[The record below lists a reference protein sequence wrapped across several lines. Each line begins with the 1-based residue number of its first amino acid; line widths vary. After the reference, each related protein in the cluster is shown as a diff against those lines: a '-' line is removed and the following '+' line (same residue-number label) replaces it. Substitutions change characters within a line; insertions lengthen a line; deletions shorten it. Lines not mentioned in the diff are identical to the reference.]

1 MLHEFVAQLSL
12 AGFVLLVTLFASRYF
27 GKASMRPQLRALQE
41 EVEAAQAR
49 ERAFRH
55 DASEANRRAE
65 RAETTSRE
73 LERSIAEL
81 PEIAQ
86 RLSATRNLRDIPACA
101 LELVQEV
108 FDPRFSVF
116 YTCVRGNLVAV
127 ATSGQSGIATGHR
140 LQTGSGIVGWT
151 AVKQMPVTPESV
163 AHESN
168 LVRGRH
174 LSEGMPEAGF
184 SMCLPV
190 LRGNETVGVILV
202 GPSQRSLPRAT
213 DLGRT
218 IALMTSVAISSAV
231 VLREQE
237 HLAQTDGLTGLFN
250 KRHILEHI
258 EQALHADERRG
269 RSYSIFLFDIDH
281 FKHYNDTHGHQ
292 PGDDLLRS
300 VAALLKSNLRESEY
314 VGRYGGEEFL
324 LAMADVD
331 KDQALMAAER
341 IRSTIAAHPFRFADQ
356 QPLGR
361 LSVSGGVATWPADG
375 PDLPALI
382 RAADDALYKAKR
394 AGRDKVFGYEPL
406 DLRGA
411 EEIDLVTGPI
421 VELGE
426 ADEAEPK
433 PDPVEPEPIE

>member
-1 MLHEFVAQLSL
+1 MLNDFIAQLSL
-12 AGFVLLVTLFASRYF
+12 AGFVLLVTLWTSRRF

-41 EVEAAQAR
+41 EVEAAQQR
-49 ERAFRH
+49 ERGFRQ
-55 DASEANRRAE
+55 DATEANRRAE
-65 RAETTSRE
+65 RAESIARD
-73 LERSIAEL
+73 LERSIGEL

-86 RLSATRNLRDIPACA
+86 RLSATRNIREIPACA

-108 FDPRFSVF
+108 FDPSYSVF

-127 ATSGQSGIATGHR
+127 ATAGRAAVQTGHR
-140 LQTGSGIVGWT
+140 IQAGRGIVGWT
-151 AVKQMPVTPESV
+151 ALKQMPLTPEAV
-163 AHESN
+163 ANESN
-168 LVRGRH
+168 LARGRY
-174 LSEGMPEAGF
+174 LTAGESTSDF

-190 LRGNETVGVILV
+190 VRGNETVGVVLV
-202 GPSQRSLPRAT
+202 GPSRRVLPRAI

-250 KRHILEHI
+250 KRHILDHI
-258 EQALHADERRG
+258 ERELQSEENRG

-292 PGDDLLRS
+292 PGDDLLKS
-300 VAALLKSNLRESEY
+300 VAALLKSALRDDEY

-324 LAMADVD
+324 LAMAGVD
-331 KDQALMAAER
+331 KAQALQAAER
-341 IRSTIAAHPFRFADQ
+341 IRATISSHPFRFAEQ

-361 LSVSGGVATWPADG
+361 ISVSGGVASWPADG
-375 PDLPALI
+375 PDLQSLI
-382 RAADDALYKAKR
+382 RCADEALYEAKH
-394 AGRDKVFGYEPL
+394 AGRDRVQGHEAL

-411 EEIDLVTGPI
+411 EEIDLLSPVE
-421 VELGE
+421 ELGDAE
-426 ADEAEPK
+426 ADEKPEPA
-433 PDPVEPEPIE
+433 EPEPFE